1 MPLRLCFIL
10 CLALLLSAC
19 GPSLPDEVATAY
31 ENLPEDIDFNFHIKP
46 ILSDRCYK
54 CHGPDENARK
64 ADLRFDLEAGAFSR
78 LKESGGQAFVK
89 GNIAQSVAWNRIISH
104 DLDFQMPPPES
115 NLNLSAKEKALI
127 TKWIEEGAE
136 WKEHWAF
143 IAPEKPAVP
152 TVMLGEVSKTEGQLT
167 YNPIDNFVLAKLKE
181 QGLSPSPEADKERLI
196 RRVTFDL
203 TGLPP
208 TLSEIEEFLS
218 DASTQ
223 AYENLVDRLLT
234 TDAHAERM
242 AMEWMDVARYAD
254 SHGWHADG
262 LREMWP
268 WRDWVIRAFKANL
281 PYNEFVAWQIA
292 GDLLPQ
298 SNREQKLATGFQ
310 RNHSMSGES
319 GIVSKEY
326 RLKYVADRTNTIA
339 TAFMGLTMEC
349 ASCHDH
355 KFDPVSQKEYYQLT
369 AFFNNVH
376 ELGVI
381 GNDKNFGP
389 TVLLPTTD
397 TEKKLSE
404 LSEDIDQVKSH
415 IQIRKS
421 EVIAIKKFVDAVKSH
436 PIKLPE
442 PDGYY
447 PLESISSSQTRG
459 GKNNQV
465 LDNNPKAIISGT
477 PEVIDGKKGN
487 AVRLDSYYDGIF
499 FKEVGEI
506 NLDEPLSAGAWLRI
520 DDIEKFQTIM
530 GNIGDKN
537 SGWRGW
543 IFYFDPQNRPVVR
556 LIHSRAHNYLHIISE
571 EPVTPGQ
578 WTHVFFTYDGSATAD
593 GLHIYVNGSKV
604 KHTVGFDRLYK
615 SIIPVVSRSYEPNNN
630 PGVRMGKGPVYLYND
645 TDDGVINGD
654 LDEVRIYHQYL
665 TSLEV
670 SELYRKEDSTST
682 NDIRLDSKDYL
693 DHYMHR
699 IDEPSRKL
707 NQQLAKL
714 RREKFGLLAPVNEVM
729 VMEEMSMP
737 RRTHIL
743 ERGQYDA
750 PGQEVFPS
758 TPEAILPFPDN
769 LPKNRLGLAQ
779 WLFDDK
785 HPLTARVAVNR
796 YWQMIFGRGIVET
809 AHDFGSQGALPSH
822 PELLD
827 WLAIEFRE
835 SDWDLRALLKMMV
848 TSATY
853 RQSSIASADK
863 QREDVKNIYLSRAP
877 NYRLQAEMI
886 RDNALATSGLLNRK
900 IGGVSVKPYQ
910 PSGLW
915 IEKNEFSGF
924 LKVFVQDSGE
934 SLYRRSMYTFIRR
947 TSPPPMMSTFDA
959 PDREVCIMKR
969 ESTNTPLQALVLL
982 NDPQFVEAAR
992 VLAERIQKEGGQKPL
1007 DQTTYAFRLVT
1018 GRMPSS
1024 TEVDLLM
1031 DQYQTEMERFKND
1044 PESALELLQV
1054 GEHPFDKNLDETSTA
1069 ALAMVASTLINH
1081 DEAYMKR

>member
-1 MPLRLCFIL
+1 MLLRICLIL
-10 CLALLLSAC
+10 YLALLLSAC
-19 GPSLPDEVATAY
+19 GPSIPKEVATAY
-31 ENLPEDIDFNFHIKP
+31 ENLPENIDFNFHIKP

-64 ADLRFDLEAGAFSR
+64 ADLRLDLELGAFSR

-89 GNIAQSVAWNRIISH
+89 GNIAKSVVWNRIISY
-104 DLDFQMPPPES
+104 DPDFQMPPPES

-127 TKWIEEGAE
+127 SKWIKEGAE
-136 WKEHWAF
+136 WKEHWGF
-143 IAPEKPAVP
+143 IPPEKPAVP

-167 YNPIDNFVLAKLKE
+167 YNPIDNFILAKLKE

-208 TLSEIEEFLS
+208 TLRDIEEFLS

-234 TDAHAERM
+234 TEAHAERV

-268 WRDWVIRAFKANL
+268 WRDWVIQAFKRNL
-281 PYNEFVAWQIA
+281 PYDDFGSWQIA
-292 GDLLPQ
+292 GDLLPE
-298 SNREQKLATGFQ
+298 SSREQKLATGFQ

-319 GIVSKEY
+319 GIVREEY
-326 RLKYVADRTNTIA
+326 RLKYVADRTNTTA
-339 TAFMGLTMEC
+339 TAFMALTIEC

-355 KFDPVSQKEYYQLT
+355 KFDPISQKEYYQLT
-369 AFFNNVH
+369 SFFNNVH

-389 TVLLPTTD
+389 TVLLPKTD
-397 TEKKLSE
+397 TENKLSKLSE
-404 LSEDIDQVKSH
+404 EIDQVKSH
-415 IQIRKS
+415 IQMRKS
-421 EVIAIKKFVDAVKSH
+421 EVAAIKKFVDAVKSH
-436 PIKLPE
+436 PIKPPE

-447 PLESISSSQTRG
+447 PLESISSSQTKD
-459 GKNNQV
+459 GKTNRI
-465 LDNNPKAIISGT
+465 LDHNSKAVVNGT
-477 PEVIDGKKGN
+477 PEVTKGKKGN

-499 FKEVGEI
+499 FKDVGEI
-506 NLDEPLSAGAWLRI
+506 NLDEPLSAGVWINI
-520 DDIEKFQTIM
+520 DDIGKFQTIM
-530 GNIGDKN
+530 GNIGGKN

-543 IFYFDPQNRPVVR
+543 IFYLDPQNRPVVK
-556 LIHSRAHNYLHIISE
+556 LIHSRAHNYLHIISD
-571 EPVTPGQ
+571 EPIIPGQ

-593 GLHIYVNGSKV
+593 GLHIYVDGSKV
-604 KHTVGFDRLYK
+604 EHTVGFDQLYK
-615 SIIPVVSRSYEPNNN
+615 SIIPVVTNSYKPNEN
-630 PGVRMGKGPVYLYND
+630 PGVRMEKGPEYLYSD
-645 TDDGVINGD
+645 TDDGVISGD
-654 LDEVRIYHQYL
+654 LDEVRIYHEYL

-670 SELYRKEDSTST
+670 LELYRIEDSSITD
-682 NDIRLDSKDYL
+682 DIRTDNKDYL
-693 DHYMHR
+693 DHYLHR
-699 IDEPSRKL
+699 IDELSQKL

-714 RREKFGLLAPVNEVM
+714 RKEKFSLLKAVNEVM
-729 VMEEMSMP
+729 VMEEMPIP

-796 YWQMIFGRGIVET
+796 YWQMIFGLGIVET

-835 SDWDLRALLKMMV
+835 SEWDLRALLKMMV

-863 QREDVKNIYLSRAP
+863 QQEDVKNIYLSRAP
-877 NYRLQAEMI
+877 SYRLQAEMI
-886 RDNALATSGLLNRK
+886 RDNVLAMSGLLNRR
-900 IGGVSVKPYQ
+900 IGGESAKPYQ

-924 LKVFVQDSGE
+924 LKVFKQDSGE

-959 PDREVCIMKR
+959 PDREICIVKR
-969 ESTNTPLQALVLL
+969 ENTNTPLQALVLL

-992 VLAERIQKEGGQKPL
+992 MLAERIQKEGGQKPQ
-1007 DQTTYAFRLVT
+1007 DQMTYAFRLVT
-1018 GRMPSS
+1018 GRLPSS
-1024 TEVDLLM
+1024 TEHDLLM
-1031 DQYQTEMERFKND
+1031 DQYETEIERFKKD
-1044 PESALELLQV
+1044 PKSAMELLQV
-1054 GEHPFDKNLDETSTA
+1054 GDYPFDKNLDKTSTA